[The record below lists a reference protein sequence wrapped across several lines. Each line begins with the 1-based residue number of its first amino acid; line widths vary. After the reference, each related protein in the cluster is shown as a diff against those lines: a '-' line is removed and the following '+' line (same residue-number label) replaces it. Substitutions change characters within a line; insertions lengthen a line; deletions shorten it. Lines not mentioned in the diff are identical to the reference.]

1 MNSTIVKPVMACN
14 LCHDTQFRR
23 LFFRAPYWRIR
34 CERCGLITISEMP
47 SQDALVT
54 MYDAPYFSGD
64 TYLEYAADRPV
75 IERNAHAR
83 LRQIEKQVKVG
94 RLLDVGCATGFFL
107 SAARER
113 GWDTVGVDLSRYAS
127 QYARD
132 RFGLEVITGTLF
144 DTAEPAGS
152 FDVVTLWDTIEH
164 VPDPAAVIA
173 RAAWLLKPGGLLA
186 LSTGDVESAL
196 SRILRSRWR
205 LMTYDH
211 LYYFS
216 PPTLR
221 RYFDSVGLSIIRFSK
236 PGRWVNLRLVV
247 HMALAG
253 HASSPLRHLLLRL
266 ARSLPALYLNLWDVV
281 TVHARKG

>member
-1 MNSTIVKPVMACN
+1 MNSTIVKPVMTCN
-14 LCHDTQFRR
+14 LCHGTQFRR

-34 CERCGLITISEMP
+34 CEQCGLVTISEIP
-47 SQDALVT
+47 AEDALAA
-54 MYDAPYFSGD
+54 MYGASYFSGD
-64 TYLEYAADRPV
+64 IYLEYASDGPV

-83 LRQIEKQVKVG
+83 LRQIEQQVKGG

-113 GWDTVGVDLSRYAS
+113 GWDTVGVDLSHYAS

-132 RFGLEVITGTLF
+132 RFGLAVVTGTLF
-144 DTAEPAGS
+144 DLAEPAGS

-164 VPDPAAVIA
+164 VPDPAVVIA

-186 LSTGDVESAL
+186 LSTGDIESAM

-221 RYFDSVGLSIIRFSK
+221 RYLDSVELSTVRVSR

-247 HMALAG
+247 HMALG
-253 HASSPLRHLLLRL
+253 GRGPSPLRQLLLQL
-266 ARSLPALYLNLWDVV
+266 ARPLPAVYLNLWDVV
-281 TVHARKG
+281 TVLARKN